1 MSGGTNNLA
10 TSTNLG
16 LVLNNASEDT
26 LVIDTWID
34 TNTGTAETSNM
45 QKIDAAYGALNT
57 NKINI
62 SSIANNVTETVA
74 GKVLDATQG
83 TALALQISQLADL
96 STMSFKVIDV
106 DTSTQYA
113 FGLQIKDGKTQLMYE
128 EVV

>member
-1 MSGGTNNLA
+1 MA

-34 TNTGTAETSNM
+34 ANTGTAETSNL
-45 QKIDAAYGALNT
+45 QKIDAAYGNL
-57 NKINI
+57 
-62 SSIANNVTETVA
+62 SS
-74 GKVLDATQG
+74 
-83 TALALQISQLADL
+83 QISQLANL
-96 STMSFKVIDV
+96 STMSFKVTDV